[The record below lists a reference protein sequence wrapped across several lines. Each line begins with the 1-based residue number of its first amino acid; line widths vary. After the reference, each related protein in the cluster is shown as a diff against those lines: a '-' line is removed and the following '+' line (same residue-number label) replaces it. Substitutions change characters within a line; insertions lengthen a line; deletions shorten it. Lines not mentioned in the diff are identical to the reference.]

1 MANIICEYFK
11 NYMNAKGKF
20 EQFHNNVINMP
31 RAKFSELGEIIKLL
45 KSIASYIILINED
58 FFKEPTNYKK
68 IYREIFLNYKKG
80 IFPENNRNISFETRF
95 LNRSEDFD
103 YLYSDEGKMGRLF
116 RHYMEY
122 FAFFGV
128 ITDGENKNKKYID
141 LDSIN
146 ELILTPEE
154 TLFDVF
160 RNKMLNIN
168 INCNDFIKNMNGINI
183 KNDADYRPAK
193 AIISY
198 CHELRRKC
206 TAFEIS
212 ILLGRIDEVQ
222 KENDILRRA
231 VNIGKLLPSDVE
243 SQKKYIF
250 GIMGWKNNGGE
261 LFEYAASQNPDFK
274 FKVFLLFMKVFG
286 LIEYDER
293 TNLITLTA
301 YSEELVKEDIP
312 FEVLDLQKLL
322 TMVDDDNEDSNKL
335 TDIILRKRTDTI
347 TKAIQSDSELVE
359 KLNLRNI
366 RNPIIKHGKRQ
377 RSRLIAELA
386 KIKCGYLDEIT
397 KKVTF
402 EGKNGKNYVE
412 AHHIIEFSTENGPDI
427 TDNLICLGPENH
439 SLIHHGSTNAVNDFY
454 ITCQS
459 RGVLSLDRFKS
470 ICTRYRCLTKDH
482 VKTLLFK
489 KIISKRDAE
498 DLNNLID
505 IYGVDDKFLS
515 SLSTPAG
522 N

>member
-1 MANIICEYFK
+1 MPNIVCEFFK
-11 NYMNAKGKF
+11 NYMNTKAKF

-31 RAKFSELGEIIKLL
+31 RAKFSELGETIKLL
-45 KSIASYIILINED
+45 KSLASYIILINED
-58 FFKEPTNYKK
+58 FFKEPKNYKD
-68 IYREIFLNYKKG
+68 IYREIFSNYKKG
-80 IFPENNRNISFETRF
+80 IVPLNNRNILFETRF
-95 LNRSEDFD
+95 LNRSEDFN
-103 YLYSDEGKMGRLF
+103 YLYSNEGRMGRLF

-128 ITDGENKNKKYID
+128 ITDGDNKNKKYID

-146 ELILTPEE
+146 ELILTPED

-168 INCNDFIKNMNGINI
+168 INCNDFIKNMKGISI
-183 KNDADYRPAK
+183 KKDADYRPAK

-198 CHELRRKC
+198 CHELNRKC

-222 KENDILRRA
+222 KEDDILRRA
-231 VNIGKLLPSDVE
+231 VSIGKLLPSDAE
-243 SQKKYIF
+243 SQKKFIF
-250 GIMGWKNNGGE
+250 GVLGWKNNSEE
-261 LFEYAASQNPDFK
+261 LFEYVTSQNPDFK

-293 TNLITLTA
+293 SNLITLTE
-301 YSEELVKEDIP
+301 YSKELVTEDVP
-312 FEVLDLQKLL
+312 FDVLDLQKLL

-335 TDIILRKRTDTI
+335 ADIILRKRTDTI
-347 TKAIQSDSELVE
+347 TKAIQSDSELVR

-386 KIKCGYLDEIT
+386 KIKCGYLDEVT
-397 KKVTF
+397 KRVTF
-402 EGKNGKNYVE
+402 KGKNGLNYVE

-454 ITCQS
+454 LTCQS

-470 ICTRYRCLTKDH
+470 ICIRYRCLTKEH
-482 VKTLLFK
+482 VKTLLAK
-489 KIISKRDAE
+489 NIISKMDAD

-505 IYGVDDKFLS
+505 IHGVDNNFLA